1 MKGINF
7 RKVLIKK
14 FIDVSKSFNFSPR
27 EVVEDI
33 DSLVEKINIIDR
45 EKGQVTKDFVK
56 SVMDLHKFVNK
67 EIEIWVIN
75 KKCKNIRN
83 AYKEEDY
90 DAVIVDVIR
99 DSMDDELDIKYIIA
113 RLIRVI
119 LLSLI

>member
-14 FIDVSKSFNFSPR
+14 FIDVSKSFNSSPR

-33 DSLVEKINIIDR
+33 DSLVEKINIINR

-83 AYKEEDY
+83 AYKEEYY

-113 RLIRVI
+113 RLIKVI